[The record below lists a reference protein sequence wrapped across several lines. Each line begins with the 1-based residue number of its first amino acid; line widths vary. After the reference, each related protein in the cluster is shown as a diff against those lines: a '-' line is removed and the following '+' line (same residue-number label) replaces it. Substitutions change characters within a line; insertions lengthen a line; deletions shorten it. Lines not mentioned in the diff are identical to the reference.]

1 MSLGELYKKHF
12 EELHRYAFNILLD
25 TYLAEDIV
33 QECFINFFLQLDK
46 DVKILNP
53 RAYLFKMVYN
63 LSIVQ
68 KKKIPQTLPTGA
80 VLAGKIKDGRKNKL
94 ESMISGEV
102 RQEQLE
108 ALDQLLTQMPE
119 QCRLVFTK
127 SKMERKKY
135 KEIAQELSISEKTVE
150 AHMSKAF
157 KIIKEFV
164 RVNRFSFALILSIL
178 TDGGNTL

>member
-1 MSLGELYKKHF
+1 M
-12 EELHRYAFNILLD
+12 HRYAFNILLD

-33 QECFINFFLQLDK
+33 QECFLNFSLQLDK
-46 DVKILNP
+46 DVKVLNP
-53 RAYLFKMVYN
+53 RAYLFKMVHN

-68 KKKIPQTLPTGA
+68 KKKIPETLPVEE
-80 VLAGKIKDGRKNKL
+80 VLTEKIRDARKNKL

-102 RQEQLE
+102 REEQLK
-108 ALDQLLTQMPE
+108 ALDRLLARMPE

-135 KEIAQELSISEKTVE
+135 KEIAQELNISEKTVE

-164 RVNRFSFALILSIL
+164 RVNRFSFTLIISIL